1 MIVYKRTCPPM
12 MHVPVQYEDT
22 TAKGKRKRDPNHP
35 KQPPSAFFLF
45 CNQKREELKATRP
58 DVKSGPQIQAV
69 LGEVWRS
76 MSDDDRLPWKTEYVQ
91 RKAVYDEQMK
101 LYVPPKIVRA
111 RHLARAKTS
120 KARARPTRQL
130 ARGLLSH
137 SSCRWPCRSRS
148 RRWWTTSRPPCPR
161 RRAARSARTRTGHG
175 ARPRPSSSSARPSA
189 RSSRP
194 RAPT

>member
-120 KARARPTRQL
+120 KARARLTRGRL
-130 ARGLLSH
+130 TCDL
-137 SSCRWPCRSRS
+137 
-148 RRWWTTSRPPCPR
+148 
-161 RRAARSARTRTGHG
+161 
-175 ARPRPSSSSARPSA
+175 
-189 RSSRP
+189 
-194 RAPT
+194 